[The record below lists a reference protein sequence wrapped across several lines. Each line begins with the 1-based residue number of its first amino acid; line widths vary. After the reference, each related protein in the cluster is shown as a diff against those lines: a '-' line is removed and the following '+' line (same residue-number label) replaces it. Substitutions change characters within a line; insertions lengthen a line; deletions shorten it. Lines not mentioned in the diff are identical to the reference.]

1 MLKIFRP
8 VAFLEGVS
16 YLVLLA
22 NMIFIKRMISPEL
35 GQSLVFPIGMAH
47 GLLFITYII
56 LAIMLKDQMKWKGKD
71 FFLILIASVIPF
83 GTFWV
88 EKKYL
93 SGR

>member
-22 NMIFIKRMISPEL
+22 NMIFVKKMNPEL

-47 GLLFITYII
+47 GLLFIAYII

-93 SGR
+93 SK